1 MASDKVGVNLIFAL
15 VVAALGLTAGA
26 SAYLNRNQPHIPSAP
41 AQEEP
46 AGRLPENV
54 PQIDAM
60 KRLAALEQ
68 MSAKDPANAGYLAQI
83 ANAYYDLG
91 EYGKAADFYQKSLK
105 IQPRDPHVETDF
117 ATCLQYMGRHEE
129 ALEILN
135 RILDYSP
142 NFPQA
147 MFNKGIVLAA
157 DGNDIQGGIAVWE
170 DLLRLHPEFSRS
182 AGLEQK
188 IKQLRASAK

>member
-1 MASDKVGVNLIFAL
+1 
-15 VVAALGLTAGA
+15 
-26 SAYLNRNQPHIPSAP
+26 
-41 AQEEP
+41 
-46 AGRLPENV
+46 
-54 PQIDAM
+54 
-60 KRLAALEQ
+60 
-68 MSAKDPANAGYLAQI
+68 
-83 ANAYYDLG
+83 
-91 EYGKAADFYQKSLK
+91 
-105 IQPRDPHVETDF
+105 
-117 ATCLQYMGRHEE
+117 MGRHEE